1 MILAVDTETTG
12 VDFSHG
18 TRPFFVTTCDGK
30 GVIKSW
36 EWWVD
41 PLTRQPEIPTED
53 VAAIDALIRSA
64 ATLVLQGPKFDV
76 RALAEIGITDWP
88 WERTKCTLRAGHLL
102 KSNHPHNLTDM
113 VMEYLGEDILPLEV
127 RLRDACVKARAQARR
142 EYPDW
147 RIAKDGLPEMP
158 SAKGG
163 SSDKDKLWKND
174 TWLPRLLA
182 RETQLPEPSADC
194 EHLWDKTDNLCNKC
208 GGHLWWVVLAEY
220 ANADSPYTLALWQVM
235 EAEIAKRGLE
245 AIYREVLRVL
255 PIAYDME
262 KQGVTINR
270 VKQVELRQEFL
281 EESERLGR
289 VCVNIAASFD
299 VDLTLPK
306 SGNNKSLLTAAEL
319 LLDQA
324 GTYVEKSL
332 SEAGGLSL
340 NKVSL
345 ESYLAQVERNS
356 KAYLFFDSLRSKRSR
371 NTAIQYLDG
380 YERFWLP
387 LGVYNEDGE
396 QAWYCLYPNLNP
408 TGTDTLRWSSAQP
421 NSQNIS
427 KKESF
432 NLRRC
437 FGPAPGREWW
447 SLDAKNIELRIPAYV
462 SGEAELIA
470 LFERPDEPPYYGST
484 HLLNFHTVYP
494 DLWNKELKIVGLEKV
509 GPLVKKKYAATWY
522 QWCKN
527 GGFAIQYGAG
537 VETADRAFHCDGS
550 HASLKTRF
558 ARLENLNQKCIRE
571 AGRKG
576 YVETLPDR
584 SVDPSR
590 GYPLLCT
597 RSERGGIV
605 PTVPLNYMVQGS
617 AMWWTMR
624 AMTRTDEK
632 LREWRVKDGFDG
644 RIVMQVHDELVMDFP
659 KRGDPTKD
667 KGAFKTSNLWRIRT
681 IQRLMEQGGLDLGV
695 PTPTGCEY
703 HDSSWADG
711 VTL

>member
-319 LLDQA
+319 LLIR
-324 GTYVEKSL
+324 L
-332 SEAGGLSL
+332 GLMS
-340 NKVSL
+340 
-345 ESYLAQVERNS
+345 RR
-356 KAYLFFDSLRSKRSR
+356 AYLRLVVYRS
-371 NTAIQYLDG
+371 T
-380 YERFWLP
+380 
-387 LGVYNEDGE
+387 
-396 QAWYCLYPNLNP
+396 
-408 TGTDTLRWSSAQP
+408 
-421 NSQNIS
+421 
-427 KKESF
+427 
-432 NLRRC
+432 RC
-437 FGPAPGREWW
+437 R
-447 SLDAKNIELRIPAYV
+447 
-462 SGEAELIA
+462 
-470 LFERPDEPPYYGST
+470 
-484 HLLNFHTVYP
+484 
-494 DLWNKELKIVGLEKV
+494 
-509 GPLVKKKYAATWY
+509 
-522 QWCKN
+522 
-527 GGFAIQYGAG
+527 
-537 VETADRAFHCDGS
+537 
-550 HASLKTRF
+550 
-558 ARLENLNQKCIRE
+558 
-571 AGRKG
+571 
-576 YVETLPDR
+576 
-584 SVDPSR
+584 
-590 GYPLLCT
+590 
-597 RSERGGIV
+597 
-605 PTVPLNYMVQGS
+605 
-617 AMWWTMR
+617 
-624 AMTRTDEK
+624 
-632 LREWRVKDGFDG
+632 WRVISRK
-644 RIVMQVHDELVMDFP
+644 
-659 KRGDPTKD
+659 
-667 KGAFKTSNLWRIRT
+667 
-681 IQRLMEQGGLDLGV
+681 
-695 PTPTGCEY
+695 
-703 HDSSWADG
+703 
-711 VTL
+711 